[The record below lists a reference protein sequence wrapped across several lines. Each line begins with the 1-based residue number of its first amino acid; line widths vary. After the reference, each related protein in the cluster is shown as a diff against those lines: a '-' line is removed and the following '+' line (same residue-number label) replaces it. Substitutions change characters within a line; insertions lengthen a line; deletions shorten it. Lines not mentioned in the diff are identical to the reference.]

1 MQKDPDRK
9 SEEGLVSRWSRRKA
23 EVAEHAEQEILDTIS
38 DNQSSGELVAH
49 LDPDPAKDDPG
60 QTETSQEKVLT
71 DEDMPAIDSLTE
83 ESDFSMFMSPGVSET
98 LRKLALRKLFSGA
111 SFNIRD
117 GLDDYDDDFRSFA
130 ALGDIITCDMKHQME
145 LEEERKRK
153 QEEAEAAAAEEAKGG
168 EESDE
173 PVDKEIETS
182 DLAQTGADTETNRE
196 SGDRDEIE
204 QVALADSNQKSSE
217 TSETS

>member
-9 SEEGLVSRWSRRKA
+9 SEEGFASRWSRRKA
-23 EVAEHAEQEILDTIS
+23 EVAKQAEHEVLDTIS

-49 LDPDPAKDDPG
+49 LDPSPG
-60 QTETSQEKVLT
+60 KPDAVQAETGPEKELT
-71 DEDMPAIDSLTE
+71 DEDMPDIDSLTE
-83 ESDFSMFMSPGVSET
+83 KSDFSMFMSPGVSET

-117 GLDDYDDDFRSFA
+117 GLDDYDDDFRNFA

-153 QEEAEAAAAEEAKGG
+153 QEEAEAAEAQEVKDS
-168 EESDE
+168 EESDDTVVE
-173 PVDKEIETS
+173 ETDVSESVDTVV
-182 DLAQTGADTETNRE
+182 DTETGAE
-196 SGDRDEIE
+196 PDDPDVGTSAAEVDG
-204 QVALADSNQKSSE
+204 NQN
-217 TSETS
+217 TS

>member
-9 SEEGLVSRWSRRKA
+9 SEEGFVSRWSRRKA
-23 EVAEHAEQEILDTIS
+23 AVVETAEHEVLDTIS

-49 LDPDPAKDDPG
+49 LDPSPGKSDPVQAEIGP
-60 QTETSQEKVLT
+60 EKELT
-71 DEDMPAIDSLTE
+71 DEDMPDIDSLTE

-153 QEEAEAAAAEEAKGG
+153 QEEAEAAEAEELEELEDSEASGDAVAEETDASESTDIDPNTETGG
-168 EESDE
+168 DSEGQDPAE
-173 PVDKEIETS
+173 PV
-182 DLAQTGADTETNRE
+182 AA
-196 SGDRDEIE
+196 
-204 QVALADSNQKSSE
+204 VDSNQKDR
-217 TSETS
+217 